1 MHKKGKKHNF
11 KYALGGKAYGMKSA
25 DEGRKVAGVGLP
37 GPGPTQTMEGTVYE
51 SVANPNEPLGKFSY
65 RPKTKSFTYEGQTYA
80 AGQSYNIPK
89 LGEGVKFFTG
99 KGTPGGK
106 PFFTTGKPSASLQHN
121 PGVTYSPESGQY
133 MWNPSVAKSKA
144 QQAGGMKNGG
154 KMSSYH
160 KGGIVQHD

>member
-1 MHKKGKKHNF
+1 MYKKGKKHNF

-65 RPKTKSFTYEGQTYA
+65 RPKTKTFSYEGQTYA

-89 LGEGVKFFTG
+89 LGEEHQVVSHF
-99 KGTPGGK
+99 
-106 PFFTTGKPSASLQHN
+106 LQQVN
-121 PGVTYSPESGQY
+121 RRLLYNTIQV
-133 MWNPSVAKSKA
+133 
-144 QQAGGMKNGG
+144 
-154 KMSSYH
+154 
-160 KGGIVQHD
+160 